1 MSEPPASPKLFGDLL
16 ALARGAWVREMALRL
31 NRLGYLDYR
40 RSDAIAL
47 RWLRHGQVPLGDVA
61 ATLGVS
67 RQAARKVVDGLVER
81 GFARLERDRVDG
93 RRLNVELSNDGTR
106 YARAVLEV
114 ITQLNHDVESQVAAY
129 DLEMVKDVLRTVA
142 SRYGTA

>member
-1 MSEPPASPKLFGDLL
+1 MGGHDPPG
-16 ALARGAWVREMALRL
+16 
-31 NRLGYLDYR
+31 
-40 RSDAIAL
+40 
-47 RWLRHGQVPLGDVA
+47 
-61 ATLGVS
+61 
-67 RQAARKVVDGLVER
+67 
-81 GFARLERDRVDG
+81 ARLERDRVDG